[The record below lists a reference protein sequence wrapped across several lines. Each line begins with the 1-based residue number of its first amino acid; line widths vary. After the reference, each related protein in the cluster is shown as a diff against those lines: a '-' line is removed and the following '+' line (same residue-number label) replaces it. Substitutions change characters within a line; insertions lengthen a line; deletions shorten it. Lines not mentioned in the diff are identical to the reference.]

1 MTGFRHLLQ
10 DFVERP
16 GGRVSFGNKMTGFI
30 KGYGVLTNGKVT
42 IQKVLYVDGLG
53 HNLFSTSQFC
63 DGYFLVLFSITNCL
77 IIDCDGDDI
86 IEGRRFGDLYVIDF
100 PALDVSRSVCLISIA
115 TKEDSWIWHRKFSHQ
130 NFSDIV

>member
-1 MTGFRHLLQ
+1 MTRF
-10 DFVERP
+10 
-16 GGRVSFGNKMTGFI
+16 KTTGFI

-42 IQKVLYVDGLG
+42 IQKVLYVDKLG

-63 DGYFLVLFSITNCL
+63 DGYFLDLFSITNCL

-100 PALDVSRSVCLISIA
+100 PALDVSRLVCLIS
-115 TKEDSWIWHRKFSHQ
+115 K
-130 NFSDIV
+130 